1 MDKRNGIVREQIQGS
16 RTLSNYIVVLI
27 LSLAGISFFLV
38 GLSSYL
44 NMNLFPLT
52 DTSQLSFLPQG
63 ITMLFYGFLAILIS
77 IFLIINI
84 ALDVGSGYNEFS
96 KEDELVRVVRRSLS
110 SKQELVFLTYPLNSI
125 KKIKVEFKQ
134 GLNPRNNILLILKDQ
149 REIPL
154 YPAQKYISIA
164 EIEQKAIELSEF
176 LSLPLEN
183 NFTSI

>member
-1 MDKRNGIVREQIQGS
+1 MNKINCVIREQIEGS

-38 GLSSYL
+38 GLSSYFST
-44 NMNLFPLT
+44 NLFPLT

-77 IFLIINI
+77 LFLIVNI
-84 ALDVGSGYNEFS
+84 ILNVGSGYNEFS
-96 KEDELVRVVRRSLS
+96 KEDELVRLVRRSLS
-110 SKQELVFLTYPLNSI
+110 PKQELVFLTYPLNSI

-154 YPAQKYISIA
+154 YPAQKYIAIS